1 MSPPS
6 KEAAPVSSSRGVAVV
21 FSALFTLA
29 LLFSASSLAVDKTTG
44 PGSRLDLY
52 VIITDQ
58 KISLDLFALSDYAG
72 ANELYEEPLQDVKRG
87 DVALVVVEN
96 RGKKPHNFVL
106 LGEKTA
112 LIKPG
117 GKARFTV
124 SLLERGSFPYSAST
138 SGTTKDLKGK
148 LTVY

>member
-1 MSPPS
+1 MSPAS
-6 KEAAPVSSSRGVAVV
+6 KEAAPVSRARGFAVV
-21 FSALFTLA
+21 FVALFLLT
-29 LLFSASSLAVDKTTG
+29 LLFSASSLAASKTTG

-72 ANELYEEPLQDVKRG
+72 ANELYEEPLQDIKRG
-87 DVALVVVEN
+87 DVALVIVEN
-96 RGKKPHNFVL
+96 RGKKPHNFAL

-124 SLLERGSFPYSAST
+124 SLLARGSFPYSAST
-138 SGTTKDLKGK
+138 AGKTTDLKGE

>member
-1 MSPPS
+1 MSR
-6 KEAAPVSSSRGVAVV
+6 ARGVAVV
-21 FSALFTLA
+21 FGALFALA
-29 LLFSASSLAVDKTTG
+29 LVFSASSLAVGKTTG
-44 PGSRLDLY
+44 PGSRLNLY

-96 RGKKPHNFVL
+96 RGKKPHNFAL

-124 SLLERGSFPYSAST
+124 SLLARGSFPYSSST

-148 LTVY
+148 LIVY

>member
-1 MSPPS
+1 
-6 KEAAPVSSSRGVAVV
+6 VSRSRGVAVV
-21 FSALFTLA
+21 FCVLLVLA
-29 LLFSASSLAVDKTTG
+29 LLFSASSLAVSKTTG

-52 VIITDQ
+52 VLITDQ

-87 DVALVVVEN
+87 DVALVIVEN
-96 RGKKPHNFVL
+96 RGKKPHNFSL
-106 LGEKTA
+106 LGKKTPM
-112 LIKPG
+112 IKPG

-124 SLLERGSFPYSAST
+124 SLLERGSFAYSAST
-138 SGTTKDLKGK
+138 TGKANGLKGD